1 MDDPGAAMNALRGLV
16 LVAAVVAI
24 NVGVSGH
31 DRQVDLSAQRRF
43 SLAPETRALARSVRS
58 PLRVTAFLNTSGAPA
73 RDARF
78 LLSRFHEINRHIT
91 VSVIDPDANPS
102 AARRYGIG
110 TYSTVVLT
118 SRGRRVDVASAEELD
133 VATGILRLLRGQTRT
148 VCLLTGHGE
157 PSLDDTTPDG
167 LSSIADLLRH
177 NAYEAQSLDLTVGED
192 ARVPDSCSAVLVIGP
207 HDTLLP
213 RETDALVA
221 YAKAAGRL
229 GVLASPLSNA
239 DPNPLISPWGL
250 AFAGGL
256 VLDPARSQGLDLS
269 NLVVE
274 DLPSAS
280 PVVEGVVRLQFPA
293 AGGLLSERQER
304 EGLTVARL
312 AITSDRSWVETTPDQ
327 EISFTAGK
335 DLPGPVLVAAA
346 ADDSRVEA
354 TGPRSSSGSVVR
366 TRLFV
371 TGSDTWADNRFLDK
385 LGNRRLLVNALA
397 WLTQTDQVVAAVSR
411 PSTSRPL
418 PLTAER
424 QARIL
429 FVTVGVVPGVVVAG
443 GLAPWLV
450 ARRRS
455 RRR

>member
-1 MDDPGAAMNALRGLV
+1 LV
-16 LVAAVVAI
+16 RTV
-24 NVGVSGH
+24 H
-31 DRQVDLSAQRRF
+31 
-43 SLAPETRALARSVRS
+43 S
-58 PLRVTAFLNTSGAPA
+58 PLRVTAFLNTSGAAA

-78 LLSRFHEINRHIT
+78 LLSRFHEINHRIT
-91 VSVIDPDANPS
+91 VAVIDPDANPS

-110 TYSTVVLT
+110 KYSTVVLT

-133 VATGILRLLRGQTRT
+133 VATGILRLVRGKTRT

-157 PSLDDTTPDG
+157 PSLDDTAPDG
-167 LSSIADLLRH
+167 LSSVADLLRH
-177 NAYEAQSLDLTVGED
+177 NAYDARALDLTVGED
-192 ARVPDSCSAVLVIGP
+192 ARVPEACDAVLVIGP
-207 HDTLLP
+207 HDALLP

-221 YAKAAGRL
+221 YARAAGRM

-239 DPNPLISPWGL
+239 DPNPLISPWGM

-280 PVVEGVVRLQFPA
+280 SVVDGVARLQFPA
-293 AGGLLSERQER
+293 AGGLLSERKPR
-304 EGLTVARL
+304 EGLTISRL
-312 AITSDRSWVETTPDQ
+312 ALTSDRSWVETTPDQ
-327 EISFTAGK
+327 DIRFDAGK
-335 DLPGPVLVAAA
+335 DLPGPVLVVAA
-346 ADDSRVEA
+346 ADDSHVEA
-354 TGPRSSSGSVVR
+354 NGPRSSSGTVVR
-366 TRLFV
+366 TRLLV
-371 TGSDTWADNRFLDK
+371 TGSDTWLDNRFLDK

-429 FVTVGVVPGVVVAG
+429 FVTVGVVPGVVIAG
-443 GLAPWLV
+443 GAAPWLL

-455 RRR
+455 RRAR